1 MTVISAEAVR
11 DLREKTGAGMME
23 CKKALVESGGDF
35 EKAIDKL
42 RQKGLATAAKKSSRS
57 ASQGLISSYIQ
68 ADKLGVMVEI
78 NCETDF
84 VAKTDDFQELV
95 RNIMEHI
102 SSAKPTCVSIEES
115 PSEKPED
122 CLLEQ
127 VFVKDSE
134 KKKKIK
140 DLVTEKVAKL
150 GENIVIRRF
159 VRYQADNGLTGSY
172 IHMDKIGVLVAA
184 ESAAKAD
191 ELRPVIKDVAMH
203 IAAANPSYISR
214 DQVPQ
219 DIIDREKAI
228 YRAQVT
234 GKPAEITE
242 KIVQG
247 KLDKYYGDVCLLE
260 QIFVKDPEG
269 KKKVRDVIGT
279 GISIKSFARFQLGE
293 NQPAEPKSC

>member
-1 MTVISAEAVR
+1 MISASAVK

-23 CKKALVESGGDF
+23 CKKALTDAGGDF
-35 EKAIDKL
+35 EKATDIL
-42 RQKGLATAAKKSSRS
+42 RQKGLASAAKKATRS
-57 ASQGLISSYIQ
+57 ASQGLISSLIQ
-68 ADKLGVMVEI
+68 ADKVGVMAEI

-84 VAKTDDFQELV
+84 VAKTDDFQELIKNV
-95 RNIMEHI
+95 MEHI
-102 SSAKPTCVSIEES
+102 ASAQPTAVSVEES
-115 PSEKPED
+115 PSEKPEN

-127 VFVKDSE
+127 VFVNDPD

-159 VRYQADNGLTGSY
+159 VRYQADNGLVGAY
-172 IHMDKIGVLVAA
+172 IHMDKIGVMVAS
-184 ESAAKAD
+184 ESTAAVD
-191 ELRPVIKDVAMH
+191 ELRPTIKDVAMH

-214 DQVPQ
+214 DQIPQ

-234 GKPAEITE
+234 GKPPEITE
-242 KIVQG
+242 KIVEG
-247 KLDKYYGDVCLLE
+247 KLEKYYSEVCLLD

-269 KKKVRDVIGT
+269 KKKVRDVIGAGT
-279 GISIKSFARFQLGE
+279 AIKSFARFQLGE
-293 NQPAEPKSC
+293 TQPSEPKSC

>member
-1 MTVISAEAVR
+1 MISASAVK

-23 CKKALVESGGDF
+23 CKKALTDAGGDF
-35 EKAIDKL
+35 EKATDIL
-42 RQKGLATAAKKSSRS
+42 RQKGLASAAKKASRS
-57 ASQGLISSYIQ
+57 ASQGLISSIIQ
-68 ADKLGVMVEI
+68 ADKLGVMAEI

-84 VAKTDDFQELV
+84 VAKTDDFQALIRDV
-95 RNIMEHI
+95 MEHI
-102 SSAKPTCVSIEES
+102 AIAQPKAVSVEES
-115 PSEKPED
+115 PSEKPEN

-127 VFVKDSE
+127 IFVNDPE

-159 VRYQADNGLTGSY
+159 IRYQADNGLVGAY
-172 IHMDKIGVLVAA
+172 IHMDKIGVMVAS
-184 ESAAKAD
+184 ESSTTAD

-203 IAAANPSYISR
+203 IAAANPSYLSR

-242 KIVQG
+242 KIVEG
-247 KLDKYYGDVCLLE
+247 KLEKYYSELCLLE

-269 KKKVRDVIGT
+269 KKKVKDVIDTGT
-279 GISIKSFARFQLGE
+279 TIISFARFQLGE
-293 NQPAEPKSC
+293 TQPSEPKSC

>member
-1 MTVISAEAVR
+1 MTEISAAVVK

-23 CKKALVESGGDF
+23 CKKALTGAGGDF
-35 EKAIDKL
+35 EKAIDIL
-42 RQKGLATAAKKSSRS
+42 RQKGLASAAKKASRS
-57 ASQGLISSYIQ
+57 ASQGLISSFIQ
-68 ADKLGVMVEI
+68 ADKVGVMAEI

-84 VAKTDDFQELV
+84 VARTDDFQALIKDV
-95 RNIMEHI
+95 MEQV
-102 SSAKPTCVSIEES
+102 AAAQPTAVSVEES
-115 PSEKPED
+115 PSEKPEN

-127 VFVKDSE
+127 IFVNDSE

-159 VRYQADNGLTGSY
+159 VRYQADNGLVGAY
-172 IHMDKIGVLVAA
+172 IHMDKLGVIVAA
-184 ESAAKAD
+184 DSPANAD
-191 ELRPVIKDVAMH
+191 ELRPLIKDVAMH

-214 DQVPQ
+214 DQIPQ
-219 DIIDREKAI
+219 DVIDREKAI
-228 YRAQVT
+228 YAAQVI

-247 KLDKYYGDVCLLE
+247 KLEKYYGDVCLLD

-279 GISIKSFARFQLGE
+279 SAIIKSFARFQLGE
-293 NQPAEPKSC
+293 TQPAEPKSC

>member
-1 MTVISAEAVR
+1 MTVISASAVK

-23 CKKALVESGGDF
+23 CKKALTESSGDF
-35 EKAIDKL
+35 EKAIDFL
-42 RQKGLATAAKKSSRS
+42 RQKGLASAAKKASRS
-57 ASQGLISSYIQ
+57 ASQGLISSLIQ
-68 ADKLGVMVEI
+68 ADKIGVMAEI

-84 VAKTDDFQELV
+84 VAKTDDFQALMKDV
-95 RNIMEHI
+95 MEHI
-102 SSAKPTCVSIEES
+102 AIARPTCVSVEES
-115 PSEKPED
+115 PAEKPEN

-127 VFVKDSE
+127 VFVNDPE

-159 VRYQADNGLTGSY
+159 VRYQADNGLVGAY
-172 IHMDKIGVLVAA
+172 IHMDKLGVMVASESSATA
-184 ESAAKAD
+184 E
-191 ELRPVIKDVAMH
+191 ELRLMIKDVAMH

-214 DQVPQ
+214 EQVPQ
-219 DIIDREKAI
+219 DVIDREKAI

-242 KIVQG
+242 KIVDG
-247 KLDKYYGDVCLLE
+247 KLEKYFSEICLLE

-269 KKKVRDVIGT
+269 KKKIKDVIGIGT
-279 GISIKSFARFQLGE
+279 TIKSFARFQLGE
-293 NQPAEPKSC
+293 TQPSEPKSC

>member
-1 MTVISAEAVR
+1 MTVISAGVVK

-23 CKKALVESGGDF
+23 CKKALTDAAGDF
-35 EKAIDKL
+35 EKAIDIL
-42 RQKGLATAAKKSSRS
+42 RQKGLASAAKKASRS
-57 ASQGLISSYIQ
+57 ASQGLISSFIQ
-68 ADKLGVMVEI
+68 ADKIGVMAEI

-84 VAKTDDFQELV
+84 VAKTDDFQALMKDV
-95 RNIMEHI
+95 MEHI
-102 SSAKPTCVSIEES
+102 AGAQPTAVSV
-115 PSEKPED
+115 ED
-122 CLLEQ
+122 LLEQ
-127 VFVKDSE
+127 IFVNDPQ

-159 VRYQADNGLTGSY
+159 VRYQADNGLVGAY
-172 IHMDKIGVLVAA
+172 IHMDKIGVMVAS
-184 ESAAKAD
+184 ESSAKAD
-191 ELRPVIKDVAMH
+191 ELRPLIKDIAMH
-203 IAAANPSYISR
+203 ITAANPSYISR

-219 DIIDREKAI
+219 DIVDREKAI

-247 KLDKYYGDVCLLE
+247 KLEKYYSEVCLFE

-269 KKKVRDVIGT
+269 KKKVKDVVGAGT
-279 GISIKSFARFQLGE
+279 TIKSFARFQLGE
-293 NQPAEPKSC
+293 TQPSEPKSC